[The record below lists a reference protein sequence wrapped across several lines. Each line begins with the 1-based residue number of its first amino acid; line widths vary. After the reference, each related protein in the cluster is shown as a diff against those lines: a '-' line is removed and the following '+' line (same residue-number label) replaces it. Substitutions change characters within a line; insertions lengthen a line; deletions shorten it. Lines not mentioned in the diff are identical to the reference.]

1 MSGASGSPWNSLEI
15 AKLVV
20 SGLTPV
26 VILLLGIW
34 ISRLARRLE
43 ELQWAN
49 RTIVEWRI
57 KVYDEVSTLINDLVC
72 YYTFVGNWKEFNPPQ
87 VVSLKR
93 DLDKKIHT
101 AAPLFS
107 KKFLSLYFTFVHTCF
122 ETYSGWGRDARLRTP
137 IERHREAAG
146 NQWKKEWEDLFSQA
160 GDCEDPS
167 AVRSAY
173 QALMSDF
180 AEELGLGI
188 DQPNVPS
195 GGIPGNIW
203 RSSITR
209 RWSEQRQS
217 PAAKPERQSAEEQP

>member
-1 MSGASGSPWNSLEI
+1 MSDASGSLWNSLEI
-15 AKLVV
+15 VKLVV

-26 VILLLGIW
+26 VVLLLGIW

-57 KVYDEVSTLINDLVC
+57 KVYDEVATLLNDLSC
-72 YYTFVGNWKEFNPPQ
+72 YYTFVGNWKDLNPPQ

-107 KKFLSLYFTFVHTCF
+107 KKFLSLYFTFIHACF
-122 ETYSGWGRDARLRTP
+122 ETYTGWGKDARLRTP
-137 IERHREAAG
+137 INRHREAAG
-146 NQWKKEWEDLFSQA
+146 DHWRKEWEELFSPA
-160 GDCEDPS
+160 ERCEAPS
-167 AVRSAY
+167 AIRSAY

-195 GGIPGNIW
+195 GGIPSNIW
-203 RSSITR
+203 PSRMTGRRSGPPT
-209 RWSEQRQS
+209 
-217 PAAKPERQSAEEQP
+217 A